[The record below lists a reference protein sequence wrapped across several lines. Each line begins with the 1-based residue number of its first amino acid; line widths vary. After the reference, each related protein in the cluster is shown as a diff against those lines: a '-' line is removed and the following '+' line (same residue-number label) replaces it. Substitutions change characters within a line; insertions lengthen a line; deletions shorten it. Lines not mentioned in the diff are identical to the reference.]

1 MEISNFVLAI
11 VRFCKAKIHSAM
23 FHEQIR
29 IFIEIEVRLL
39 YADVLEVEKRVEVML
54 RFTVVDRRLSSIYVF

>member
-1 MEISNFVLAI
+1 
-11 VRFCKAKIHSAM
+11 M